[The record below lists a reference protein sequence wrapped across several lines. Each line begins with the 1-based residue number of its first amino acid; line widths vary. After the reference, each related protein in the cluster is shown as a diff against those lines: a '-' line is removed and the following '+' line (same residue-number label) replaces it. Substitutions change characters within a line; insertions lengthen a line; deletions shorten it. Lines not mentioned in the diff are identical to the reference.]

1 MQYYC
6 IVVLTSLLLLVISLS
21 DALNLSATNYPLLRW
36 YMMTEVSWSYITA
49 VNWEKN
55 KEQYQLPIEF
65 ITNGTFLY
73 DFSMTIFQQI

>member
-1 MQYYC
+1 M
-6 IVVLTSLLLLVISLS
+6 LVISLS
-21 DALNLSATNYPLLRW
+21 DALNLSATNYLLLRW

-49 VNWEKN
+49 VNLEKN

-73 DFSMTIFQQI
+73 DFSMTIFQHI